1 MRFASRPLIGWVALI
16 VVVAALSAVLPV
28 YWIYL
33 LSTVAVTALVARSV
47 GLVTNQTGMLT
58 LCQMSFAA
66 IGGWVVSWMSLT
78 WPSLPFPLLVLS
90 AGLVTLPIGLLLGL
104 ATMRIRG
111 VELAVVTLGFAAA
124 LDIVIG
130 RASFPGAGQGIAV
143 IPSAPFGDPRWF
155 LALAWGLLLVLQ
167 ILLNL
172 VGRTPLGLS
181 WTSVRVSE
189 RATAALGVRVGPA
202 KTTSFAFGALLAGVA
217 GGMLAGQYG
226 LLTGAVFSPV
236 QSMVIFA
243 SAILAGASVLGG
255 AILAGALAVFVPE
268 LLRQL
273 NIPLDVGNVLFAF
286 GAFDV
291 LRRGTGGIAEGF
303 VASAQER
310 RFRSART
317 NCSLPPLAEVVR
329 GAPADTSRHA
339 LKVTDLSVAFGGNR
353 VLHDVKLDVLTGEV
367 HALIGPNGA
376 GKSTFVDATTGF
388 LAQYT
393 GRIELD
399 GSPIDSLSARER
411 ARRGL
416 RRTFQQSRVIDDL
429 TIGDYL
435 KLAGGSSVDAEH
447 VANIAD
453 YLGLPESHIPI
464 RLMDIGSR
472 RVLEIAGALVSSP
485 TVLLLDEPASGLSE
499 EESLALAQRIG
510 QIPARFG
517 CAVLLIEHDM
527 TFVRTAAHR
536 ITVLDYGEQICAGP
550 VDEVLSDPRV
560 VAAYLGKEVTA

>member
-1 MRFASRPLIGWVALI
+1 MRSVSRTLIGWALLI
-16 VVVAALSAVLPV
+16 VVLAVLATVLPI

-33 LSTVAVTALVARSV
+33 LSTVAVSALVARSV

-78 WPSLPFPLLVLS
+78 WPSIPFPLMVLC
-90 AGLVTLPIGLLLGL
+90 AGLVTLPVGLLLGL

-124 LDIVIG
+124 LDIVIS
-130 RASFPGAGQGIAV
+130 RVSFPGAGQGIAV
-143 IPSAPFGDPRWF
+143 LPSAPFGDPHWF
-155 LALAWGLLLVLQ
+155 LVLAWGSLLVLQ
-167 ILLNL
+167 VLLVL
-172 VGRTPLGLS
+172 IGRTPLGLS

-202 KTTSFAFGALLAGVA
+202 KTTAFAFGAAIAGLAG
-217 GGMLAGQYG
+217 GLLAGQYG
-226 LLTGAVFSPV
+226 LLTAEVFSPV
-236 QSMVIFA
+236 ASMVTFA
-243 SAILAGASVLGG
+243 AAIMTGASVLGG
-255 AILAGALAVFVPE
+255 AILAGVLAVFVPE
-268 LLRQL
+268 ILRQL

-286 GAFDV
+286 GAFDI
-291 LRRGTGGIAEGF
+291 LRRGTGGIAEQF

-310 RFRSART
+310 RFRGVRT
-317 NCSLPPLAEVVR
+317 NCALPTLERTPLSALPR
-329 GAPADTSRHA
+329 DNAA

-353 VLHDVKLDVLTGEV
+353 VLHDVELQVLAGEV

-388 LAQYT
+388 LATYS
-393 GRIELD
+393 GRVELD
-399 GSPIDSLSARER
+399 GEPIDALSARER
-411 ARRGL
+411 ARHGL
-416 RRTFQQSRVIDDL
+416 RRTFQQSRVIDAL

-435 KLAGGSSVDAEH
+435 KLAGGDSSKADHIAE
-447 VANIAD
+447 VSD
-453 YLGLPESHIPI
+453 YLGLPERHIPI

-472 RVLEIAGALVSSP
+472 RILEIAGALVSQP
-485 TVLLLDEPASGLSE
+485 KVLLLDEPASGLSE
-499 EESLALAQRIG
+499 EESLALAQRVG

-527 TFVRTAAHR
+527 TFVREAAHR
-536 ITVLDYGEQICAGP
+536 ITVLDYGEQICSGP
-550 VDEVLSDPRV
+550 VDEVLRDSRV
-560 VAAYLGKEVTA
+560 IAAYLGKEVAA